1 MAKFRGVRSIR
12 QKMKKQRLDR
22 NCKVRAALMAVA
34 MGIIMLIFFLASTR
48 AACGA
53 PSTKSKFYDFSDQL
67 IDGEIKRPT
76 TLYMD
81 TRQEVKFQRLL
92 KLKRDFLGPY
102 INKTARDRVF
112 K

>member
-1 MAKFRGVRSIR
+1 MDK
-12 QKMKKQRLDR
+12 
-22 NCKVRAALMAVA
+22 NCKIRAGLLAMA
-34 MGIIMLIFFLASTR
+34 MGIIFLVFFLVSVESAWS
-48 AACGA
+48 A

-76 TLYMD
+76 ALYMD

-92 KLKRDFLGPY
+92 KLKRNFLGPY
-102 INKTARDRVF
+102 LNKTARDRVF

>member
-1 MAKFRGVRSIR
+1 MAKFRGVRSLR

-22 NCKVRAALMAVA
+22 NCKIRAKLLVLAMA
-34 MGIIMLIFFLASTR
+34 IIMLIFFLASTR
-48 AACGA
+48 TAWAA

-76 TLYMD
+76 ALYMD

-92 KLKRDFLGPY
+92 KLKRNFLGPY
-102 INKTARDRVF
+102 LNKTARDRVF